1 MVSAPQK
8 GVAFL
13 TETVFEKKFSG
24 AGEDSA
30 VGATSASPA
39 IG

>member
-13 TETVFEKKFSG
+13 TETVFEKNFQVR
-24 AGEDSA
+24 ERILLSA
-30 VGATSASPA
+30 LRQHLQP
-39 IG
+39 